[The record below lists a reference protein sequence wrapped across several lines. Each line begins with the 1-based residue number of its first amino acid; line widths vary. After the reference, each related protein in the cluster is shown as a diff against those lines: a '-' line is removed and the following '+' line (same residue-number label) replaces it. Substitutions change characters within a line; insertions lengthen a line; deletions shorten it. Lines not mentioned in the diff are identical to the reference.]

1 MTDTNLTLVL
11 HGKGDLRLEE
21 RPVLEPG
28 YGEVQLQ
35 MRQVGICGSDVSIW
49 VEGQHGG
56 YALDGP
62 LALGHEGS
70 AVVIKLGPGVTSLQ
84 VGDRV
89 AVEPAT
95 PCRLCSF
102 CKGGRY
108 NLCPHVKGLAMPG
121 CDGHLTRTFVMA
133 ADFCHKVPDGVSDGE
148 AAMAEPMAVS
158 VQATNRGGVKMG
170 DNIFIC
176 GAGPIGL
183 LCMLTCRARGVNSV
197 CISDIDERRLAFAK
211 ELGADHV
218 INVRGK
224 SPQDIAQ
231 EVEDSIGDKPNVTL
245 ECSGAPPSLST
256 AVFAT
261 RSGGVVVLVG
271 MGATT
276 KELPTAEA
284 SFREL
289 DIRGTFRYANCFQPA
304 LKLMA
309 SGQVNVKPLMT
320 HQFKLEEAVRA
331 FETAKRGEGIK
342 ILINCEKPRNSTK
355 REHAM
360 NPSEALPL

>member
-1 MTDTNLTLVL
+1 MTDNNLTLVL
-11 HGKGDLRLEE
+11 HGKMDLRLEE
-21 RPVLEPG
+21 KPVLEPG
-28 YGEVQLQ
+28 NGEVQLS
-35 MRQVGICGSDVSIW
+35 MRQVGICGSDVNIW
-49 VEGQHGG
+49 VHGEHGG
-56 YALDGP
+56 YIVDSP

-70 AVVIKLGPGVTSLQ
+70 AVIRKLGPGVTTLK

-95 PCRLCSF
+95 PCRMCAF

-133 ADFCHKVPDGVSDGE
+133 ADFCHKVPDNVSDGE

-170 DNIFIC
+170 DTILIC

-183 LCMLTCRARGVNSV
+183 LCMLTSKARGVHAV
-197 CISDIDERRLAFAK
+197 CITDIDERRLAFAR
-211 ELGADHV
+211 ELGADHT

-224 SPQDIAQ
+224 SPQDVAA
-231 EVEDSIGDKPNVTL
+231 EVEELLGDKPNVTL
-245 ECSGAPPSLST
+245 ECSGAQPSITT
-256 AVFAT
+256 AVYAT

-276 KELPTAEA
+276 NEIPTAEA

-289 DIRGTFRYANCFQPA
+289 DIRGTFRYVNCFQPA
-304 LKLMA
+304 LKLMS
-309 SGQVNVKPLMT
+309 SGLVNVKPLMT
-320 HQFKLEEAVRA
+320 HEFRLEDALQA
-331 FETAKRGEGIK
+331 FETARKGEGIK
-342 ILINCEKPRNSTK
+342 ILINCHKETQGR
-355 REHAM
+355 
-360 NPSEALPL
+360 